1 LRARKNSPAEVNFSP
16 PMVIAQKK
24 LSTELR
30 AACLKLRKEKV
41 HRSFILSTCVLHANF
56 TKEAFALR

>member
-1 LRARKNSPAEVNFSP
+1 
-16 PMVIAQKK
+16 MVIAQKE
-24 LSTELR
+24 LSTEQR